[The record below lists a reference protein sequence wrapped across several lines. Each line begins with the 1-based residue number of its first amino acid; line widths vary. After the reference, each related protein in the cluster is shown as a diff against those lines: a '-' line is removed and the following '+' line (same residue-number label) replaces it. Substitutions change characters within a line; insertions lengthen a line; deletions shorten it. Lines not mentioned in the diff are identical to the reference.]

1 MTRRAERRGSI
12 QQYTPSQW
20 YKDTLKGSILHTVGA
35 EGQSAVIQ
43 VYPYY
48 SNYATSHPYFNQEIH
63 HVHVCDNNQNTDDF
77 SREAQCFNVESQVD
91 AKASQGQ
98 FLDTS

>member
-35 EGQSAVIQ
+35 EGQSAVIAGFEFALDGMLNVHASLVNYWKPTVTLRKCMYHAHLWEGL
-43 VYPYY
+43 VYTWYL
-48 SNYATSHPYFNQEIH
+48 
-63 HVHVCDNNQNTDDF
+63 V
-77 SREAQCFNVESQVD
+77 R
-91 AKASQGQ
+91 
-98 FLDTS
+98 